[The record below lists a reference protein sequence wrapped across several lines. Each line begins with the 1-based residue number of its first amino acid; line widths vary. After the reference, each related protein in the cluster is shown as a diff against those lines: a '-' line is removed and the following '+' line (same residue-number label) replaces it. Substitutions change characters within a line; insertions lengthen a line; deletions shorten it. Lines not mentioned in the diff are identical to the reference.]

1 MAASFELSDCKL
13 SVKTKVGTLD
23 SGRDKVATVTFTGAN
38 SNAEAQTLL
47 DFSGAVAALMAP
59 PVLENYRVDTRLIK
73 AGD

>member
-38 SNAEAQTLL
+38 SQAEAQKLL
-47 DFSGAVAALMAP
+47 DFSGAVAALISP

-73 AGD
+73 AGE